1 MYLKFFGRPYL
12 GPGGNGGINPDVQQP
27 SVIVQLGISALDITS
42 SADLPECDQMYE
54 SEAEITDENM
64 DDSGEA
70 DERVS
75 VQRRPEFLS
84 ETSFS
89 EGEIHQSEQIIPP
102 ISRESIPFQGELEQQ
117 QSRNMPTSSASAM
130 QEQEHQPI
138 QEQQVEQLR
147 EESLDE
153 LNRREEDHVQVHREE
168 RISRHPEQACE
179 EDCEE
184 DHLPGLD
191 PSVILAGEKE
201 CQTRRR
207 MVRGSAVQCD
217 RYSVIRCV

>member
-1 MYLKFFGRPYL
+1 M
-12 GPGGNGGINPDVQQP
+12 Q
-27 SVIVQLGISALDITS
+27 
-42 SADLPECDQMYE
+42 
-54 SEAEITDENM
+54 
-64 DDSGEA
+64 
-70 DERVS
+70 
-75 VQRRPEFLS
+75 
-84 ETSFS
+84 
-89 EGEIHQSEQIIPP
+89 EQ
-102 ISRESIPFQGELEQQ
+102 E
-117 QSRNMPTSSASAM
+117 
-130 QEQEHQPI
+130 QEQEHQLI

-153 LNRREEDHVQVHREE
+153 LNRREEDHVQVHREG

-207 MVRGSAVQCD
+207 GPLKYVGRSEQLGRQEQKRQRRLKRAAMKGKKKLGKNNELEGRQD
-217 RYSVIRCV
+217 RLRISQD